1 MIMITNKASIANR
14 IPIQL
19 RPLLAPGEGTAAE
32 GRGPDPVPWNGI
44 TQLDD
49 EVRFSQALLLY
60 GAHLKL
66 RGSIANFEKRLIVK
80 SLIFH

>member
-1 MIMITNKASIANR
+1 MLNTDPYLQWKSKISTMTMITSKANIANR

-44 TQLDD
+44 TQLDMKY
-49 EVRFSQALLLY
+49 A
-60 GAHLKL
+60 
-66 RGSIANFEKRLIVK
+66 
-80 SLIFH
+80 FH